1 MCDITIQDELENV
14 LAWSS
19 VNKLQLNLTKT
30 KEIVFRRASV
40 NFDVLPQQLSNV
52 ERLECVRL
60 LGIYVDS
67 KLSFSEQVDRL
78 LSVCNACRIDCDV
91 YMSIHVNITMNTT
104 GRLPDNCITTDLK
117 QENNPT

>member
-1 MCDITIQDELENV
+1 LDRFWSNQDSKYLRKAHLWTRSRSKVVPEMCDITIQDELENV

-40 NFDVLPQQLSNV
+40 NFDVLPQHLSNV

-67 KLSFSEQVDRL
+67 KLSFFGTS
-78 LSVCNACRIDCDV
+78 
-91 YMSIHVNITMNTT
+91 
-104 GRLPDNCITTDLK
+104 
-117 QENNPT
+117 

>member
-1 MCDITIQDELENV
+1 MVAI
-14 LAWSS
+14 
-19 VNKLQLNLTKT
+19 
-30 KEIVFRRASV
+30 

-91 YMSIHVNITMNTT
+91 D
-104 GRLPDNCITTDLK
+104 RQTDSLFAM
-117 QENNPT
+117 QNNFCMANKVSVCLLSEIIFLLEISSAT

>member
-1 MCDITIQDELENV
+1 MTD
-14 LAWSS
+14 LAYD
-19 VNKLQLNLTKT
+19 LAQLNLTKT

-67 KLSFSEQVDRL
+67 SAFL
-78 LSVCNACRIDCDV
+78 
-91 YMSIHVNITMNTT
+91 
-104 GRLPDNCITTDLK
+104 
-117 QENNPT
+117 